1 MARLSAEQIKEVV
14 LNFIPLSIQNNIF
27 IKSLLAGAT
36 AVGVL
41 LSIPA
46 FAPAGVIGATG
57 WIVVYVVTGGTFSY
71 EAISKAWKAWKNF
84 SEEEREIADE
94 KLKRMKKALDD
105 GNISEEE
112 YKKLAKELL
121 EKIIK

>member
-57 WIVVYVVTGGTFSY
+57 WIVVYAVTGGTFSY
-71 EAISKAWKAWKNF
+71 EAVSKAWKAWKNF
-84 SEEEREIADE
+84 SDQEREIADE

-105 GNISEEE
+105 GDISEEE